1 MTRTHSPS
9 SLLTLALAP
18 AAFLLAGCQGSVTL
32 DLNAD
37 APANPQV
44 SSVPADIAG
53 VEFQRAD
60 GGTEK
65 LEFTSSLQTDLIDV
79 MDNDAVR
86 LFTDE
91 SLPEGSY
98 TGVRLLVDENDGAEV
113 LRFDGTRFPLRV
125 AEATYA
131 PVAINVTED
140 ESTRESLALTLD
152 LRRSLSFNTDDN
164 EYTLTPALRVVRADE
179 AGQISGSIATACP
192 FGTSMQTGGAVYLF
206 EGEDVEADD
215 IGGAG
220 TEPYATTAV
229 ITDFAQFTYS
239 LRFLPPGDY
248 TLALTCNGN
257 IDEPATDEDVTFIR
271 AANVTVDTDTVTYD
285 FTN

>member
-1 MTRTHSPS
+1 MTRTYSPS
-9 SLLTLALAP
+9 ALLLMAIAP

-44 SSVPADIAG
+44 SSVPVDIAG

-79 MDNDAVR
+79 MDDNALR

-91 SLPEGSY
+91 SLSEGSY
-98 TGVRLLVDENDGAEV
+98 TGVRLLVDENEEAEV
-113 LRFDGTRFPLRV
+113 FRIDGTRFPLLV
-125 AEATYA
+125 AEGAYT
-131 PVAINVTED
+131 PVEINVTED

-152 LRRSLSFNTDDN
+152 LRRSLSFDPDNN
-164 EYTLTPALRVVRADE
+164 EYTLTPALRAVRADE
-179 AGQISGSIATACP
+179 AGQVGGTIATACP
-192 FGTSMQTGGAVYLF
+192 SGTSMQTGGAVYLF
-206 EGEDVEADD
+206 EGEDIEADD

-220 TEPYATTAV
+220 EDPYATTTV
-229 ITDFAQFTYS
+229 FTDFTQFTYD

-257 IDEPATDEDVTFIR
+257 IDEPGSDEDIEFIR
-271 AANVTVDTDTVTYD
+271 TANVSVDADTVTYD
-285 FTN
+285 FDN